1 MVKTKFMFTVQVKD
15 KTYSV
20 ILGQNLKNQAIVDIR
35 TIWLFTDWTVRN
47 VASINI
53 YLKSDSLVS
62 SLKWWRGSVVGGSVV
77 LADSSSMQT
86 R

>member
-47 VASINI
+47 VASMYKQVASFFKIRQFG
-53 YLKSDSLVS
+53 LFSE
-62 SLKWWRGSVVGGSVV
+62 VV
-77 LADSSSMQT
+77 AW
-86 R
+86 